1 MDPALIGGGERV
13 ENPVDS
19 DAFDELWHPGA
30 AERKA
35 AMYAQCG
42 IRMPSEQ
49 DKKAHNDRAA
59 IAAAFRQGW
68 SR

>member
-1 MDPALIGGGERV
+1 
-13 ENPVDS
+13 
-19 DAFDELWHPGA
+19 
-30 AERKA
+30 
-35 AMYAQCG
+35 MYAQCG

-49 DKKAHNDRAA
+49 DRKQHNDRAA